1 MGYIF
6 DALNRMTSSSST
18 PAVENNNAPSPLKP
32 SAFAA
37 QAHFAKSS
45 PLNEADDLDQPI
57 NFANAV
63 RLADETPL
71 KVDDRLVMITEPATI
86 MAEEYRAIRTG
97 ILARWDQKRHLTHTI
112 TSATPQEGKTISS
125 LNLGLCFAELHNR
138 STIVIE
144 CDLRLPQFE
153 KLLNIPSGPGMV
165 DHLSKGTPLDKVI
178 YRPPGSQLHVI
189 AAGQRAGNETVQ
201 LLSSQTMVDLLAK
214 LRKHYD
220 HIIIDTPP
228 VVELADAGILG
239 AMSDDVLLVAR
250 MGQTPRTLVEQ
261 AIRTLQ
267 SYNAPVAGLIA
278 TDQVRPRRQA
288 YYHRYG
294 YHYPYAQ
301 YSQAA

>member
-6 DALNRMTSSSST
+6 DALNRAGDKITSKT
-18 PAVENNNAPSPLKP
+18 PSPAANDAASDQADNLQINAAHPAMEASDDQHIQFTVAARQAGEKP
-32 SAFAA
+32 
-37 QAHFAKSS
+37 
-45 PLNEADDLDQPI
+45 
-57 NFANAV
+57 V
-63 RLADETPL
+63 
-71 KVDDRLVMITEPATI
+71 KVDDRLVILTEPATV

-97 ILARWDQKRHLTHTI
+97 ILARWEHKRHLTHTI

-138 STIVIE
+138 STIVLE

-153 KLLNIPSGPGMV
+153 KLLNMPSQPGMV
-165 DHLSKGTPLDKVI
+165 DYLAQDAKLENMI
-178 YRPPGSQLHVI
+178 YRPPGSNLHVI

-201 LLSSQTMVDLLAK
+201 LLSSQKMVNLLDR

-250 MGQTPRTLVEQ
+250 MAQTPRTLIEQ

-278 TDQVRPRRQA
+278 TDQARPRRRA